1 MRQLAILALAS
12 MLLCSCSATKYVPV
26 ETVRTEKEEVT
37 RWRTDTVTQGDTRL
51 IYIKGDTVIDRR
63 ERWRERV
70 REVRDTVYVERTD
83 SVAVPYP
90 VERQKTSWEEFRLK
104 AFWWLVAAAGAL
116 VIWILRRPIMRII
129 LRRH

>member
-63 ERWRERV
+63 ERWRDRV

>member
-1 MRQLAILALAS
+1 MRRLAILTLAS
-12 MLLCSCSATKYVPV
+12 MLLCGCSATKYVPV

>member
-83 SVAVPYP
+83 SPSRSP
-90 VERQKTSWEEFRLK
+90 TL
-104 AFWWLVAAAGAL
+104 
-116 VIWILRRPIMRII
+116 LRRNCRGGNAQRSTGADGRWVR
-129 LRRH
+129 LGW

>member
-83 SVAVPYP
+83 SIPVPYP
-90 VERQKTSWEEFRLK
+90 VEKELSRWERTK
-104 AFWWLVAAAGAL
+104 VDWGGWAMGAL
-116 VIWILRRPIMRII
+116 GVVIVTFVWLRK
-129 LRRH
+129 RRTQ

>member
-1 MRQLAILALAS
+1 MRRLAILTLAS
-12 MLLCSCSATKYVPV
+12 MLLCGCSATKYVPV

-63 ERWRERV
+63 ERWRDRV

>member
-1 MRQLAILALAS
+1 MRRLAILTLAS
-12 MLLCSCSATKYVPV
+12 MLLCGCSATKYVPG

-63 ERWRERV
+63 ERWRDRV